1 MKDLRILFP
10 NTAIDYEAMV
20 YLHTAS
26 LALPFS
32 EDWYNIYTYLFS
44 KYYPEQAKKTEVYR
58 EKLTEVERR
67 EQMI

>member
-1 MKDLRILFP
+1 
-10 NTAIDYEAMV
+10 MV